1 MPNES
6 NRNLIIF
13 MVIAMGVLVAY
24 QYFVMDPAAKKR
36 MADQKAKAAVAAQTH
51 PAAGQVTGPDGNPV
65 AVLVSREQAMGPAA
79 LRRPIHNSQL
89 AGSLSLKGGR
99 IDDLSL
105 TQYHETLDKAS
116 PAVRLLSPEG
126 AANAWFADFGWSGQ
140 NVPGL
145 PTADTVWTLQSG
157 SDLAPGKPV
166 VLTYT
171 SPQNLV
177 FTRTITLD
185 DKFMFNVTDK
195 VTNNSG
201 LPVTLTP
208 YAQVQR
214 QGLPK
219 QPQGHPALGANGIV
233 QEGAIGIFG
242 DKGDKLEQIKYPA
255 WIKKTEALPHA
266 SPAWLGITDKYWL
279 VAVAPDPKAA
289 KADLTGRFLSRKV
302 SGIDL
307 YQTDFSRPGGVI
319 IPAGGTASQSTYLF
333 AGAKVVPVLQ
343 SYEKTLGLANFQNA
357 IDWGMFKV
365 LTQPFFQ
372 FLDFI
377 YRGLDPATDH
387 GIFNFLKGFHG
398 LGNLGFAILILTVC
412 VRLVLF
418 PLANKSYESM
428 TKMKKLAP
436 LQEELKV
443 KYKDDPAKLQQEM
456 MAIYAREKINPLM
469 GCLPLFLQIPVF
481 FSVYKVLSV
490 TIEMRHTPFLG
501 WIHDLSGQDPTT
513 IFNLFGL
520 IPFHPETLPLVGALF
535 AGNLHLGVL
544 PLLYGFTMWL
554 TTAMNPPAPDPMQQR
569 IFQLM
574 PIMFTFIMATFP
586 VGLLIYWTWSNVLS
600 ILQQYVIMHR
610 LKVDNPIDDF
620 IKRVRGIGHHAE
632 AT

>member
-13 MVIAMGVLVAY
+13 MVIAMGVLFAY
-24 QYFVMDPAAKKR
+24 QFFVMDPAAKKR
-36 MADQKAKAAVAAQTH
+36 MAEDKAKAAAAAQVH
-51 PAAGQVTGPDGNPV
+51 PGAAPVVMGPDGNP
-65 AVLVSREQAMGPAA
+65 APILVSHQQALGPAD
-79 LRRPIHNSQL
+79 LRRPIHNDQVT
-89 AGSLSLKGGR
+89 GSLSLKGGR

-105 TQYHETLDKAS
+105 THYPQTLDKNS
-116 PAVRLLSPEG
+116 PPVRLLSPEG
-126 AANAWFADFGWSGQ
+126 AADAWFADFGWSGQ

-157 SDLAPGKPV
+157 TELAPGKPI
-166 VLTYT
+166 VLTYA
-171 SPQNLV
+171 SPQNLL
-177 FTRTITLD
+177 FTRTISLD
-185 DKFMFNVTDK
+185 DKFMFNVTDR

-201 LPVTLTP
+201 APVTLTP

-214 QGLPK
+214 QGLPA
-219 QPQGHPALGANGIV
+219 PLPGHQALGANGIV

-242 DKGDKLEQIKYPA
+242 DKGDKLQQVKYPA
-255 WIKKTEALPHA
+255 WIKKGDPQSFAA
-266 SPAWLGITDKYWL
+266 PAWLGITDKYWL
-279 VAVAPDPKAA
+279 VAVAPDPKGGA
-289 KADLTGRFLSRKV
+289 KADFTGRFTAKKGAV
-302 SGIDL
+302 PL
-307 YQTDFSRPGGVI
+307 YQTDFARPSGVP
-319 IPAGGTASQSTYLF
+319 IPAGGTVSQSTYLF

-343 SYEKTLGLANFQNA
+343 GYEKNLGLANFQNA

-372 FLDFI
+372 FLE
-377 YRGLDPATDH
+377 L
-387 GIFNFLKGFHG
+387 LKGWIGNFG
-398 LGNLGFAILILTVC
+398 LAILALTVC

-456 MAIYAREKINPLM
+456 MAVYAREKINPLM

-490 TIEMRHTPFLG
+490 TIEMRHTPFMG

-520 IPFHPETLPLVGALF
+520 IPFHPETLPMVGALF

-632 AT
+632 AA